1 MYVGL
6 NDAGKSMWKS
16 VNVTLPVE
24 GVVRRVF
31 RGSVRVRTTG
41 YKRKNETA
49 FRFKVVGD
57 VYGYHRYECGRLVLC
72 AGVENILGID
82 EHAKGF
88 TLLVSKATNFSS
100 GD

>member
-1 MYVGL
+1 MEI
-6 NDAGKSMWKS
+6 SQREPS
-16 VNVTLPVE
+16 SR

-57 VYGYHRYECGRLVLC
+57 VYGYHRYACGRLVLC
-72 AGVENILGID
+72 AGHVEDILGIG

-88 TLLVSKATNFSS
+88 TLLVSKTSNL
-100 GD
+100 